1 MVEAPYLIKKYS
13 SRRLYDVAAA
23 RFLTLD
29 DLYLL
34 IRDGRRIQAID
45 AEGRDIT
52 RTVLLQVLAERE
64 ENGEPLLSTDTLH
77 RLVQLYGSVMHSAF
91 LRFMDEG
98 LADLLAQQALIQGG
112 LRKSLKRGGQAAAQV
127 FAQQSAMFDAS
138 KQLVRGLLSFGD
150 RSASPPALAEPVA
163 ATPPPARRPRG
174 RPRKSG

>member
-1 MVEAPYLIKKYS
+1 MAEAPYQIKKYS

-29 DLYLL
+29 DLYAL

-45 AEGRDIT
+45 AAGRDIT
-52 RTVLLQVLAERE
+52 RSVLLQVLAERE

-77 RLVQLYGSVMHSAF
+77 QLVQLYGSVMHSAF

-98 LADLLAQQALIQGG
+98 LSDLLAQQVLLQGG
-112 LRKSLKRGGQAAAQV
+112 LRKSLKRGGKAAAQV

-138 KQLVRGLLSFGD
+138 KQLVRGLLKIGD
-150 RSASPPALAEPVA
+150 RAAELPAAEGEVPPLAA
-163 ATPPPARRPRG
+163 KRSRG

>member
-29 DLYLL
+29 DLYAL

-45 AEGRDIT
+45 AQGRDIT
-52 RTVLLQVLAERE
+52 RSVLLQVLAERE

-77 RLVQLYGSVMHSAF
+77 RLVRLYGSVMHSAF
-91 LRFMDEG
+91 LHFMDEG
-98 LADLLAQQALIQGG
+98 LSDLLAQQSLIQGG
-112 LRKSLKRGGQAAAQV
+112 LRSSLKRGGGAAAQV

-138 KQLVRGLLSFGD
+138 KDLVRGLFSFGE
-150 RSASPPALAEPVA
+150 RKSAPEAAPAA
-163 ATPPPARRPRG
+163 AAKRPRG
-174 RPRKSG
+174 RPRKAG